1 MTDITE
7 LLEPSDFE
15 FYRPGQKPSPVS
27 VPGYK
32 PQRRDSPEQLL
43 KALNV
48 AHNNIRQLVTE
59 KDQLKSASLKLHQT
73 QKLQLK
79 LFLAAMGVTWTI
91 VGWVLK
97 FLIPYAVH
105 GMAK

>member
-1 MTDITE
+1 MSNISE
-7 LLEPSDFE
+7 LLEPSDFQ

-32 PQRRDSPEQLL
+32 PQRRDSNEQLL

-48 AHNNIRQLVTE
+48 AHTNIRQLVTE
-59 KDQLKSASLKLHQT
+59 NNQIKAGSLQLHKT

-105 GMAK
+105 G